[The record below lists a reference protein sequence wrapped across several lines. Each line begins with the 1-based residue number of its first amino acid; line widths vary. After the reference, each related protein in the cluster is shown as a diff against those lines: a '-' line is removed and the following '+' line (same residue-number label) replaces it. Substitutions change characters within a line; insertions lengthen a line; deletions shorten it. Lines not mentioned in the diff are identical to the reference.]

1 MEKHPREVGIYQE
14 VRIYQNGTTMVRIVT
29 SKTGYKRRIC
39 KKIMTDF
46 FFTMHPPWHSSL
58 NTWEDLHGLKVIID
72 A

>member
-29 SKTGYKRRIC
+29 SKTGYKRRIY

-46 FFTMHPPWHSSL
+46 FFYDAPSVTQL
-58 NTWEDLHGLKVIID
+58 LKHLGRFTRIKSHH
-72 A
+72 